1 MTEAEAP
8 KKTKLRSSFGP
19 QHLSRRTSEPAHSVP
34 KGPRT
39 HVRLAAHAPRPAR
52 RRARRPTRARPTR
65 PVAQPNLFISA
76 EHCKRTQAADM
87 PGPTLVYSSFGT
99 AGKAISRADGRHLK
113 SASFKFAT
121 SKRFDE
127 RALSIGP
134 GPAAYAN

>member
-39 HVRLAAHAPRPAR
+39 H
-52 RRARRPTRARPTR
+52 
-65 PVAQPNLFISA
+65 PNLFISA